1 MSSKDDQSI
10 FQFYTKHS
18 AITDPGEYAYLFEDL
33 PHDISSLVKVVQ
45 GLLIH
50 PAWQEAH
57 NLPDERSREF
67 YLRSVPQMLNR
78 ILELDSRPLLMERQ
92 PEKRKVSICR
102 DWAVLLI
109 SMLRHQGV
117 PTRLR
122 IGFAGYFLSC
132 KPRYVDH
139 RITEY
144 WNKKLDRWVLVD
156 AMIDDIRRRRL
167 NLQFDTLNIDNN
179 SSFLYAGEV
188 WQRCRAGKANPEEFG
203 DGPDDIGMS
212 PIRYALLHDFDALN
226 KIELVGF
233 DAWHS
238 LIKKP
243 EKEVKEDD
251 RTLLDEIAEIT
262 THVESRFNDLQ
273 TLYQRTPYGQ
283 TVQNK
288 LSSVQLL

>member
-1 MSSKDDQSI
+1 MSSKNDQLI

-18 AITDPGEYAYLFEDL
+18 AITDPRKYAYLFEDL
-33 PHDISSLVKVVQ
+33 PHDISSLVKIVQ

-50 PAWQEAH
+50 PAWPEAH
-57 NLPDERSREF
+57 DLPDERSKEF

-78 ILELDSRPLLMERQ
+78 ILDLDSRQLSMERQ

-117 PTRLR
+117 PARLR

-139 RITEY
+139 RIAEY
-144 WNKKLDRWVLVD
+144 WNKKLNRWVLVD
-156 AMIDDIRRRRL
+156 AMIDEIRRRRL
-167 NLQFDTLNIDNN
+167 NLQFDTLNIDSN
-179 SSFLYAGEV
+179 SPFLLAGDA
-188 WQRCRAGKANPEEFG
+188 WQRCRARKANPEEFG
-203 DGPDDIGMS
+203 DSPDDIGMP

-226 KIELVGF
+226 KVELVGF
-233 DAWHS
+233 DAWHN
-238 LIKKP
+238 LINKP
-243 EKEVKEDD
+243 EKEVTEDD
-251 RTLLDEIAEIT
+251 RELLDEIAEIT

-273 TLYQRTPYGQ
+273 TLYQRTAYGQ
-283 TVQNK
+283 TVQKK
-288 LSSVQLL
+288 LSSLRLL